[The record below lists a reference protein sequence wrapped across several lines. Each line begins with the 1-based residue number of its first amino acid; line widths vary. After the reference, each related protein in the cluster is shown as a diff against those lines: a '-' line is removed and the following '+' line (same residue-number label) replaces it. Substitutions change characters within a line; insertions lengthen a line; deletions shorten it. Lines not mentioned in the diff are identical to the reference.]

1 MKKMKKLLLLFLLVG
16 FVSCGGGT
24 KKTNQTKKTK
34 TLNQYQTEL
43 MGKSKKSIRT
53 ILGKPD
59 NVITRSSGDM
69 WNYSRLV
76 LESSSGTE
84 CDLILTFNDFN
95 RSNLSEEIVGQINKH
110 FCR

>member
-1 MKKMKKLLLLFLLVG
+1 MKKLLLLTLLVG
-16 FVSCGGGT
+16 FISCGGGT
-24 KKTNQTKKTK
+24 KKTKKTK

-53 ILGKPD
+53 ILGKPES
-59 NVITRSSGDM
+59 VIERSSGDM
-69 WNYSRLV
+69 WTYNRLV

-84 CDLILTFNDFN
+84 CDLILTFNDLN
-95 RSNLSEEIVGQINKH
+95 RSNLSEKIVGQINKR